1 MTEELVMI
9 LDILRGTSYAMTPL
23 ILAAVGEIVAERA
36 GIVNI
41 GLEGIMLLSGFM
53 AVVFAEMAMNPWIGV
68 LAGIGMGA
76 LIGLIHGYITAYLKG
91 DHIISGL
98 GINLFALGTV
108 AFGIEAVWGVRG
120 YYTPP
125 LEAKVPI
132 IPGIEISPLFIVMIL
147 ITIGTYYLLY
157 KTSIGLKIRAVGEN
171 PEAAD
176 VVGVNVELTQLLSAV
191 YGAALAGLAGAFL
204 SIDWLAAITKELPAG
219 RGFIALAL
227 VNFANWNPILALGGG
242 ALFGFFWTLA
252 EWIKNMAAIK
262 AIIPVTLM
270 NTIPYIATI
279 AVVAGLIGRSRP
291 PAHVGR
297 PYKRE

>member
-1 MTEELVMI
+1 MAEELVMI
-9 LDILRGTSYAMTPL
+9 VDIIRGTTYAMTPL
-23 ILAAVGEIVAERA
+23 VLAAVGEIVTERA

-41 GLEGIMLLSGFM
+41 GLEGIMLLSAFM
-53 AVVFAEMAMNPWIGV
+53 AVFAAEATLNPWVGV
-68 LAGIGMGA
+68 LAGTGMGL
-76 LIGLIHGYITAYLKG
+76 LIGLIHGYITSYLKG

-120 YYTPP
+120 YHTPP
-125 LEAKVPI
+125 LEAKVPR
-132 IPGIEISPLFIVMIL
+132 IPVLEASPLFIIMVL
-147 ITIGTYYLLY
+147 LVLGTQYMLF
-157 KTSIGLKIRAVGEN
+157 KTSMGLKIRAVGEN

-176 VVGVNVELTQLLSAV
+176 VVGVNVELTQLLATM
-191 YGAALAGLAGAFL
+191 YGGALTGLAGAFL
-204 SIDWLAAITKELPAG
+204 SIDWLAAITKELSAG

-227 VNFANWNPILALGGG
+227 VNFANWSPLLALGGG
-242 ALFGFFWTLA
+242 VIFGFFWTLG
-252 EWIKNMAAIK
+252 EWIKNMAAVK
-262 AIIPVTLM
+262 AVIPVTLM